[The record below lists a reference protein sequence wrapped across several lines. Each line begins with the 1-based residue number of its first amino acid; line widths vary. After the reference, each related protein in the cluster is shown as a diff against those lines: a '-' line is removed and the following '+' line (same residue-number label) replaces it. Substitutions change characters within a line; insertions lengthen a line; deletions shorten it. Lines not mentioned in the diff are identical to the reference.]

1 MSRAKNRGTQVHYE
15 IESALEEEKKN
26 GGLVIEIST
35 GFHIEKPD
43 YDEVWV
49 ALRTQH
55 KESWQQ
61 KKRTPWRKRR

>member
-1 MSRAKNRGTQVHYE
+1 MSDAKNRGIQLHYE
-15 IESALEEEKKN
+15 IESALEEAKKN
-26 GGLVIEIST
+26 GGLVIALNT
-35 GFHIEKPD
+35 GFRIEKPD

-49 ALRTQH
+49 VPRIQH